1 MTYVNP
7 KDGSNALF
15 DLRKGLHS
23 VQTIAVKKLGIFVS
37 KENIPATAKLVT
49 FVRWGMRVEPFE
61 KPKTGP
67 HYFDW
72 EIVSMFD
79 TDSGLWLQ
87 NKCYLGLDC

>member
-1 MTYVNP
+1 M
-7 KDGSNALF
+7 
-15 DLRKGLHS
+15 
-23 VQTIAVKKLGIFVS
+23 QTIAVKKLDIFS
-37 KENIPATAKLVT
+37 SRENIPATTKSVT
-49 FVRWGMRVEPFE
+49 VVSWGMRIAPFE

-67 HYFDW
+67 SYFDW